1 MLALCSS
8 GYSQGWRWLEP
19 WRLIG
24 GCTYWS
30 AAGFSSEVRA
40 GVYTRKNSPARKW
53 RAMGRIEQTLLDE
66 GRGARPNRPKT
77 FARSPTLP
85 EETTNVSIHNK
96 GPEPESP
103 SPIGPGAPEE
113 GCLYCRV
120 LCVRAGEAEDVLRCL
135 GWGQELVL
143 LARG

>member
-1 MLALCSS
+1 M
-8 GYSQGWRWLEP
+8 R
-19 WRLIG
+19 G
-24 GCTYWS
+24 G
-30 AAGFSSEVRA
+30 G
-40 GVYTRKNSPARKW
+40 
-53 RAMGRIEQTLLDE
+53 
-66 GRGARPNRPKT
+66 RPNRPKT

-103 SPIGPGAPEE
+103 SPIGQGAPEE

-120 LCVRAGEAEDVLRCL
+120 LCVRAGEAEVVLRCL

-143 LARG
+143 LHEDKYKDTQPDAPS

>member
-1 MLALCSS
+1 
-8 GYSQGWRWLEP
+8 
-19 WRLIG
+19 
-24 GCTYWS
+24 
-30 AAGFSSEVRA
+30 VRA
-40 GVYTRKNSPARKW
+40 GVDALDFSPARKW
-53 RAMGRIEQTLLDE
+53 RAIGRIEQTLLDE

-103 SPIGPGAPEE
+103 SPIGQGAPEE

-120 LCVRAGEAEDVLRCL
+120 LCVRAGEAEVVLRCL
-135 GWGQELVL
+135 GCG
-143 LARG
+143 AKS